1 MSRRRLSHSGL
12 PFIGLTL
19 VSLVIAHNL
28 EFVRAY
34 GSHGD
39 LMLARTGHGE
49 AWTLAVGLVMA
60 GAALFLAVTFSNL
73 LRLRRLAVRI
83 VTAGD
88 AVGPTDRRTLGAR
101 LIRLWIG
108 LCSGTTALYLLQ
120 ENAEH
125 AGISGSIPGLGII
138 DEPGTVLVISG
149 VTFLA
154 AVVGLLLRW
163 EHERL
168 VARLAAG
175 TRSALPRIRTA
186 APWAACDVDRR
197 PVSLVGTRLAG
208 RAPPSASAA

>member
-1 MSRRRLSHSGL
+1 MSRRRLSHSAS

-19 VSLVIAHNL
+19 VALVVAHNL
-28 EFVRAY
+28 DYVRAY
-34 GSHGD
+34 GSDGN

-49 AWTLAVGLVMA
+49 GWAVAVGLVLA
-60 GAALFLAVTFSNL
+60 GAALFLAVTVWNL

-88 AVGPTDRRTLGAR
+88 AVGPTDRQAFGAH

-108 LCSGTTALYLLQ
+108 LCTSTTALFVLQ

-125 AGISGSIPGLGII
+125 AGVSGSLPGLDII
-138 DEPGTVLVISG
+138 GDPGTVLVIGG
-149 VTFLA
+149 VTLLA

-168 VARLAAG
+168 VAQLAAG
-175 TRSALPRIRTA
+175 PRSALPRVRATS
-186 APWAACDVDRR
+186 PWAACDVDRR
-197 PVSLVGTRLAG
+197 PESLVGMRLAG
-208 RAPPSASAA
+208 RAPPSVSAA